1 MEKSIAAK
9 TNLTAHSV
17 DKLTRLMS
25 EASEGPCKAGEE
37 LFLRVYDELRS
48 MAAHRMAAERQDHT
62 LDATALVHEAYLRM
76 MGNTEVQWA
85 NRAHFFY
92 AAAEAM
98 RRILVEHARAKNRLK
113 RGGGRRRDLNGLEGV
128 ADLVARSDP
137 EEIMAVDEAVRR
149 LELENPEAA
158 KVVRLRFFAGLS
170 PEETAHA
177 ADLSPRTVY
186 RLWAYARAWLFRE
199 LKATL

>member
-1 MEKSIAAK
+1 
-9 TNLTAHSV
+9 
-17 DKLTRLMS
+17 MS
-25 EASEGPCKAGEE
+25 EAAQGRQQAGED
-37 LFLRVYDELRS
+37 LFSLVYAELRS
-48 MAAHRMAAERQDHT
+48 MAARQMAAERQDHT
-62 LDATALVHEAYLRM
+62 LDATSLVHEAYLRM
-76 MGNTEVQWA
+76 MGNTEVRWA

-113 RGGGRRRDLNGLEGV
+113 RGGGRRRDLSSLEGL

-137 EEIMAVDEAVRR
+137 EEILAVDEAIRR
-149 LELENPEAA
+149 LEVENPEAA

>member
-1 MEKSIAAK
+1 MEHRTGANLPTHSI
-9 TNLTAHSV
+9 
-17 DKLTRLMS
+17 DEITRLMS
-25 EASEGPCKAGEE
+25 EAAQGGHLAGEE
-37 LFLRVYDELRS
+37 LFSRVYEELRS

-76 MGNTEVQWA
+76 MGNIDVRWT

-98 RRILVEHARAKNRLK
+98 RRILVEHARGKNRLK

-137 EEIMAVDEAVRR
+137 EEILAVDEAIGR

-158 KVVRLRFFAGLS
+158 KVVRLRFYAGLS
-170 PEETAHA
+170 PDETAHA